1 MRVLHLLDHSAPR
14 RSDYSRRTLALLE
27 GLRTQGVQT
36 VHLTGPRHGAQAA
49 AHSGT
54 DHWHF
59 YRTSTPA
66 CLERLGPGL
75 GAAARTAALALRLR
89 QVARLT
95 RPDLIH
101 VHLPTS
107 NGLAALPV
115 AHLARVPLVVEAERR
130 GGLPPAP
137 GPGPQSSLQSSL
149 QSWLERRVLGAAE
162 AIATSTAQV
171 RAQLRTELRTH
182 ARAGGVA
189 GRHIAVVPPAPDLQA
204 CRLPAAL
211 RPGLSPPG
219 LEGAPLLAYAGG
231 LEPEDG
237 IGLLLAALGVLRRRQ
252 PALRLLVAGGGERE
266 DALADRLGVRPLRGH
281 VVFTGSL
288 SYRRAADL
296 LPRADIVVFPA
307 MAAAR
312 TLAPSRHLLNAMA
325 QGCAIVASD
334 IDCHR
339 ELLVHGHSAILF
351 QSGSRAALVEA
362 IAGLLDEPRRLALLG
377 AEAASYVDSR
387 RSWNA
392 TATRYRQLYERVLAD
407 SGRGRR

>member
-1 MRVLHLLDHSAPR
+1 MRVLHLLDHSIPR

-36 VHLTGPRHGAQAA
+36 VQLTGPGQAA
-49 AHSGT
+49 DSTADPSGEC
-54 DHWHF
+54 WHF

-66 CLERLGPGL
+66 RLERLGPAL
-75 GAAARTAALALRLR
+75 GAAARAAALALRLR

-95 RPDLIH
+95 RPDVIH
-101 VHLPTS
+101 VHLPTW
-107 NGLAALPV
+107 NALAALPV

-130 GGLPPAP
+130 AGLLPAP
-137 GPGPQSSLQSSL
+137 GPGL
-149 QSWLERRVLGAAE
+149 QSWLERRALGAAA
-162 AIATSTAQV
+162 AIATDTAQV
-171 RAQLRTELRTH
+171 RARLRTELR
-182 ARAGGVA
+182 AGALA
-189 GRHIAVVPPAPDLQA
+189 GRRIAVVPPAPDLPA
-204 CRLPAAL
+204 CRSPAAL
-211 RPGLSPPG
+211 RPGLAPPG

-237 IGLLLAALGVLRRRQ
+237 IGLLLAALGALRCRH

-266 DALADRLGVRPLRGH
+266 AALVDRLGARPLRGH
-281 VVFTGSL
+281 VVFTGSV

-296 LPRADIVVFPA
+296 LPRADIAVFPA

-312 TLAPSRHLLNAMA
+312 TLSPSRHLLNAMA

-339 ELLVHGHSAILF
+339 ELLVHGHSGMLF

-362 IAGLLDEPRRLALLG
+362 IAGLLDEPLRLAALG
-377 AEAASYVDSR
+377 AQAASYVDSR
-387 RSWNA
+387 RSWSA

-407 SGRGRR
+407 SGRDRR

>member
-27 GLRTQGVQT
+27 GLRSQGVQT
-36 VHLTGPRHGAQAA
+36 VHLTGPAHGAQAA
-49 AHSGT
+49 TDPGA

-66 CLERLGPGL
+66 RLAWLERLGPGV

-101 VHLPTS
+101 VHLPTC
-107 NGLAALPV
+107 NALAALPV

-130 GGLPPAP
+130 AGLLPAP
-137 GPGPQSSLQSSL
+137 GPRLL
-149 QSWLERRVLGAAE
+149 SWLERRALGAAE
-162 AIATSTAQV
+162 AIATGTAQV
-171 RAQLRTELRTH
+171 RAQLRAELRSHLRT
-182 ARAGGVA
+182 GGAAA
-189 GRHIAVVPPAPDLQA
+189 GRIAVVPPAPDLQA

-211 RPGLSPPG
+211 RPGLAPPG

-237 IGLLLAALGVLRRRQ
+237 IGLLLAALGALRRRH

-266 DALADRLGVRPLRGH
+266 AALADKLDARALRGH

-351 QSGSRAALVEA
+351 PSGSRAALAEA
-362 IAGLLDEPRRLALLG
+362 IAGLLDEPRRLAGLG
-377 AEAASYVDSR
+377 AEAAAYVDSR
-387 RSWNA
+387 RSWDA

-407 SGRGRR
+407 SGRARR